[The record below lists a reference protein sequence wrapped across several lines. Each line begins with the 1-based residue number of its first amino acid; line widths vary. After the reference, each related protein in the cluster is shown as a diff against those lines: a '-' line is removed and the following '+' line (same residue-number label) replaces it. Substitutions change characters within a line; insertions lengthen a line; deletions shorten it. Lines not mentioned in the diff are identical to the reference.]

1 MERGVAM
8 RWLLGVVIAAAV
20 LWGGWWFAA
29 STAMERGAVAAF
41 DAMTAR
47 GLVATRS
54 DLSVRGF
61 PNRLDLTLTDPAVS
75 NPATGLGYRAEF
87 FQLYTLTWRPWHV
100 IAAFAP
106 EQRVTTPGGDA
117 VLTSTR
123 MQASLVLQPDTALGL
138 DRMALAGDAVTLSV
152 PAPENEV
159 RIGAETVR
167 FATRLDPTRDNTH
180 EIGLDIA
187 GLDAGLPPGTG
198 LPPRAE
204 RLRIVAFAGFSAPL
218 DRFAGETRPELLRLD
233 LSEMSLIWGDFQLTA
248 DGALTVD
255 AGGFAEGRISIRL
268 DNWETA
274 LSAATAIGL
283 VRPEIAPTWAEL
295 GRRLAEASGDPR
307 QIDLPLTIAG
317 GRMSLGPLPLGPAPR
332 LR

>member
-1 MERGVAM
+1 M
-8 RWLLGVVIAAAV
+8 RWLLWVVIAGGT

-41 DAMTAR
+41 DAMAAR

-54 DLSVRGF
+54 DLTVRGF
-61 PNRLDLTLTDPAVS
+61 PNRLDLIVTDPAVS
-75 NPATGLGYRAEF
+75 DPATGTGYAAEIF
-87 FQLYTLTWRPWHV
+87 RLYTLTWRPWHM

-106 EQRVTTPGGDA
+106 EQRFPTPAGDA
-117 VLTSTR
+117 VLTSDR

-138 DRMALAGDAVTLSV
+138 DRMALAGDAVSLTAPALDSQVRVGADTL
-152 PAPENEV
+152 
-159 RIGAETVR
+159 RL
-167 FATRLDPTRDNTH
+167 ATRLDPTRDNTH

-218 DRFAGETRPELLRLD
+218 DRFAGDTRPGLVRLD
-233 LSEMSLIWGDFQLTA
+233 LSEASLVWGDIRLTA
-248 DGALTVD
+248 DGSLTAD
-255 AGGFAEGRISIRL
+255 ADGFAEGRIDIRL

-274 LSAATAIGL
+274 LTAATAIGL
-283 VRPEIAPTWAEL
+283 VNPVVAPTWAEL
-295 GRRLAEASGDPR
+295 GRRLAQVSGDPR
-307 QIDLPLTIAG
+307 RIDLPLTLSG